1 MFTSII
7 DSANGMTIQNVML
20 LTVCSII
27 FGLLLAITY
36 MSKGKYTKSF
46 AITLVILPAVVQIV
60 IMMVNGSVGTGV
72 AIAGAFSLVRFRSQ
86 PANAKEIST
95 IFLAMAIGLT
105 NAMGYLTFAL
115 FVTVIFCILLFVLD
129 HSKFGEKSQNTRNIK
144 ITIPENLDYTNI
156 FDDLFAE
163 YLKNVSLEKVKTTN
177 MGSMFEL
184 TYTAEFISEA
194 RQKEFIDAVRC
205 RNGNLTVLVAR
216 PTENPEEI

>member
-7 DSANGMTIQNVML
+7 DSTNGMTISNVVL

-27 FGLLLAITY
+27 FGLLLSVTY

-72 AIAGAFSLVRFRSQ
+72 AIAGAFGLVRFRSQ
-86 PANAKEIST
+86 PANAKEISV

-105 NAMGYLTFAL
+105 NAMGYLTYAL
-115 FVTVIFCILLFVLD
+115 FATIVFCILLFVLD
-129 HSKFGEKSQNTRNIK
+129 HSRFGETKQRIREIK
-144 ITIPENLDYTNI
+144 ITIPESLDYTNV

-163 YLKNVSLEKVKTTN
+163 YLKTVSLERVKTTN

-184 TYTAEFISEA
+184 TYMAEFASET

-216 PTENPEEI
+216 PMENVEMI

>member
-7 DSANGMTIQNVML
+7 NAANGMTIANIMI
-20 LTVCSII
+20 LTVSSIV

-105 NAMGYLTFAL
+105 NAMGYLTLAL
-115 FVTVIFCILLFVLD
+115 FITVIFCLLLFVLD
-129 HSKFGEKSQNTRNIK
+129 HSRFGEGRQNAREIK
-144 ITIPENLDYTNI
+144 ITIPESLDYTSI
-156 FDDLFAE
+156 FDDLFSE

-184 TYTAEFISEA
+184 TYLAEFISEA

-205 RNGNLTVLVAR
+205 RNGNLTVYVAR
-216 PTENPEEI
+216 PMETGAEI

>member
-7 DSANGMTIQNVML
+7 DSAGGMTILNVLL
-20 LTVCSII
+20 LTFCSII
-27 FGLLLAITY
+27 FGLLLSVTY

-60 IMMVNGSVGTGV
+60 IMMVNGSIGTGV
-72 AIAGAFSLVRFRSQ
+72 AIAGAFGLVRFRSQ
-86 PANAKEIST
+86 PANAKEISV

-105 NAMGYLTFAL
+105 NAMGYLTYAL
-115 FVTVIFCILLFVLD
+115 FATVIFCILLFVLD
-129 HSKFGEKSQNTRNIK
+129 HSKFGETKQRAREIK
-144 ITIPENLDYTNI
+144 ITIPEHLDYTTV

-163 YLKNVSLEKVKTTN
+163 YLKNVSLERVKTTN

-184 TYTAEFISEA
+184 TYMAEFVREE

-216 PTENPEEI
+216 PTENVEMI

>member
-7 DSANGMTIQNVML
+7 DSANGMMIQSVML

-129 HSKFGEKSQNTRNIK
+129 HSKFGEKSRNIRNIK
-144 ITIPENLDYTNI
+144 ITIPENLDYTNV
-156 FDDLFAE
+156 FDDLFTE

-184 TYTAEFISEA
+184 TYAAEFISET

-216 PTENPEEI
+216 PLENPEEI

>member
-1 MFTSII
+1 MFTSIM
-7 DSANGMTIQNVML
+7 DTSNGMTIGNVMI
-20 LTVCSII
+20 LTLCSVL

-46 AITLVILPAVVQIV
+46 SITLVILPAVVQIV
-60 IMMVNGSVGTGV
+60 IMMVNGSIGTGV

-115 FVTVIFCILLFVLD
+115 FVTVLFCLLLFVLD
-129 HSKFGEKSQNTRNIK
+129 HSRFGEGRHKIREIK
-144 ITIPENLDYTNI
+144 ITIPEDLDYTSI

-163 YLKNVSLEKVKTTN
+163 YLKNVSLERVRTTN

-184 TYTAEFISEA
+184 TYFAEFISEV

-205 RNGNLTVLVAR
+205 RNGNLTVYVAR
-216 PTENPEEI
+216 PMENGTEI

>member
-7 DSANGMTIQNVML
+7 DSTGLTIPNVAL
-20 LTVCSII
+20 LTACSIL
-27 FGLLLAITY
+27 FGLMLALTY

-60 IMMVNGSVGTGV
+60 IMMVNGSIGTGV
-72 AIAGAFSLVRFRSQ
+72 AIAGAFGLVRFRSQ
-86 PANAKEIST
+86 PANAKEISV

-105 NAMGYLTFAL
+105 NAMGYLTYAL
-115 FVTVIFCILLFVLD
+115 FVTVLFCILLFVLD
-129 HSKFGEKSQNTRNIK
+129 HSRFGETKNRTREIK
-144 ITIPENLDYTNI
+144 ITIPESLDYTSV
-156 FDDLFAE
+156 FDDLFEE
-163 YLKNVSLEKVKTTN
+163 YLKNVSLERVRTTN

-184 TYTAEFISEA
+184 TYMAEFSAEA

-216 PTENPEEI
+216 PTENVEMI

>member
-1 MFTSII
+1 MFTSIMDI
-7 DSANGMTIQNVML
+7 SNGMTIGNVMI
-20 LTVCSII
+20 LTMCSVL
-27 FGLLLAITY
+27 FGFLLAITY
-36 MSKGKYTKSF
+36 MSKGKHTKSF
-46 AITLVILPAVVQIV
+46 SITLVILPAVVQIV

-115 FVTVIFCILLFVLD
+115 FVTVVFCLLLFVLD
-129 HSKFGEKSQNTRNIK
+129 HSRFGEGRYGIREIK
-144 ITIPENLDYTNI
+144 ITIPEELDYTNI

-163 YLKNVSLEKVKTTN
+163 YLRNVSLEKVRTTN

-184 TYTAEFISEA
+184 TYLAEFISEA
-194 RQKEFIDAVRC
+194 HQKEFIDAVRC
-205 RNGNLTVLVAR
+205 RNGNLTVYVAR
-216 PTENPEEI
+216 PTESGTEI

>member
-7 DSANGMTIQNVML
+7 DSSGGMTILNVLL

-27 FGLLLAITY
+27 FGLLLSVTY
-36 MSKGKYTKSF
+36 MSKGKYTKNF

-60 IMMVNGSVGTGV
+60 IMMVNGSIGTGV
-72 AIAGAFSLVRFRSQ
+72 AIAGAFGLVRFRSQ
-86 PANAKEIST
+86 PANAKEISV

-105 NAMGYLTFAL
+105 NAMGYLTYAL
-115 FVTVIFCILLFVLD
+115 FATVVFCILLFVLD
-129 HSKFGEKSQNTRNIK
+129 HSKFGETKQRTREIK
-144 ITIPENLDYTNI
+144 ITIPESLDYTNV

-163 YLKNVSLEKVKTTN
+163 YLKNLSLERVKTTN

-184 TYTAEFISEA
+184 TYTAEFVCEE

-216 PTENPEEI
+216 PTENVEMI

>member
-1 MFTSII
+1 MFTSIMN
-7 DSANGMTIQNVML
+7 AAEGMTIQNVVV
-20 LTVCSII
+20 LTLCSVV
-27 FGLLLAITY
+27 FGLLLAVTY

-60 IMMVNGSVGTGV
+60 IMMVNGSIGTGV

-115 FVTVIFCILLFVLD
+115 FVTIVFCLLLFILD
-129 HSKFGEKSQNTRNIK
+129 HSKFGEGRQDAREIR
-144 ITIPENLDYTNI
+144 ITIPESLDYTDV

-163 YLKNVSLEKVKTTN
+163 YLKNVSLERVKTTN

-184 TYTAEFISEA
+184 TYLAEFIKGVN
-194 RQKEFIDAVRC
+194 QKEFIDAVRC
-205 RNGNLTVLVAR
+205 RNGNLTVYVSR
-216 PTENPEEI
+216 PMENREEI

>member
-7 DSANGMTIQNVML
+7 NAADGMTIFNVVI
-20 LTVCSII
+20 LTLCSVV
-27 FGLLLAITY
+27 FGLLVAVTY

-95 IFLAMAIGLT
+95 IFPAMAIGLT

-115 FVTVIFCILLFVLD
+115 FVTVVFCLLLFVLD
-129 HSKFGEKSQNTRNIK
+129 HSKFGEGRQDAREIK
-144 ITIPENLDYTNI
+144 ITIPESLDFTGV
-156 FDDLFAE
+156 FDDLFAR
-163 YLKNVSLEKVKTTN
+163 YLKNVSLERVKTTN

-184 TYTAEFISEA
+184 TYLAEFIPGTN
-194 RQKEFIDAVRC
+194 QKEFIDAVRC
-205 RNGNLTVLVAR
+205 RNGNLTVYIAR
-216 PTENPEEI
+216 PVENREEI